1 VLSERPS
8 ETILTARVARMY
20 YIEDRSKSDIANEVG
35 MSRFRVARLLDTA
48 RRVGVVN
55 IEIRP
60 VGSLDAELSLQLQ
73 SSWGLKHAVVLDVA
87 DEDHA
92 QLRRQL
98 GESAA
103 HLLLEIVTPEDVLGI
118 AWSRSASAVGE
129 ALQRFVPCQVVQLSG
144 AISRPDGGD
153 VLGLVRK
160 IARLGGGSPNVF
172 YAPMVVPDAAT
183 ARVLRKQPEV
193 VRAMSLVP
201 KVSVAVVGVGA
212 WSPGLSTI
220 HDSVEQDDRDL
231 TARLG
236 VVAEIS
242 GVFVDQLGAA
252 VRPPLSRRI
261 VGISADELSKIDNVL
276 AIAYDEAKADA
287 TVAALRSGLVN
298 GLITHSGLARKL
310 VEQSPVHPP
319 GSAATGR
326 G

>member
-1 VLSERPS
+1 
-8 ETILTARVARMY
+8 MY

-129 ALQRFVPCQVVQLSG
+129 ALQRFVACQVVQLSG

-212 WSPGLSTI
+212 WLPGLSTI
-220 HDSVEQDDRDL
+220 HDSVEQVDRDL
-231 TARLG
+231 TARSG

-298 GLITHSGLARKL
+298 GLITHSGLARRL
-310 VEQSPVHPP
+310 VEQSPVQPA
-319 GSAATGR
+319 GSEAAER

>member
-1 VLSERPS
+1 
-8 ETILTARVARMY
+8 MY

-92 QLRRQL
+92 QLRREL

-129 ALQRFVPCQVVQLSG
+129 ALQRFVACQVVQLSG

-212 WSPGLSTI
+212 WLPGLSTI
-220 HDSVEQDDRDL
+220 HDSVEQVDRDL
-231 TARLG
+231 TARSG

-298 GLITHSGLARKL
+298 GLITHSGLARRL
-310 VEQSPVHPP
+310 VEQSPVQPA
-319 GSAATGR
+319 GSEAAER

>member
-1 VLSERPS
+1 MSERPS

-129 ALQRFVPCQVVQLSG
+129 ALQRFVACQVVQLSG

-212 WSPGLSTI
+212 WLPGLSTI
-220 HDSVEQDDRDL
+220 HDSVEQVDRDL
-231 TARLG
+231 TARSG

-298 GLITHSGLARKL
+298 GLITHSGLARRL
-310 VEQSPVHPP
+310 VEQSPVQPA
-319 GSAATGR
+319 GSEAAER

>member
-1 VLSERPS
+1 
-8 ETILTARVARMY
+8 
-20 YIEDRSKSDIANEVG
+20 
-35 MSRFRVARLLDTA
+35 
-48 RRVGVVN
+48 
-55 IEIRP
+55 
-60 VGSLDAELSLQLQ
+60 
-73 SSWGLKHAVVLDVA
+73 
-87 DEDHA
+87 
-92 QLRRQL
+92 
-98 GESAA
+98 
-103 HLLLEIVTPEDVLGI
+103 
-118 AWSRSASAVGE
+118 
-129 ALQRFVPCQVVQLSG
+129 VQLSG

-242 GVFVDQLGAA
+242 GVFVDQLGTA

-261 VGISADELSKIDNVL
+261 VGISADDLSKIDNVL

-298 GLITHSGLARKL
+298 GLITHSGLARRL
-310 VEQSPVHPP
+310 VEQSPVHPA
-319 GSAATGR
+319 GSEATGR

>member
-1 VLSERPS
+1 
-8 ETILTARVARMY
+8 MY

>member
-1 VLSERPS
+1 
-8 ETILTARVARMY
+8 MY

-129 ALQRFVPCQVVQLSG
+129 ALQRFVPCQVVHLSG

-298 GLITHSGLARKL
+298 GLITHSGLARRL
-310 VEQSPVHPP
+310 VEQSPVQPA
-319 GSAATGR
+319 GSEATGR

>member
-1 VLSERPS
+1 MLSERPS
-8 ETILTARVARMY
+8 EMILTARVARMY
-20 YIEDRSKSDIANEVG
+20 YIEDRSKSDIAQEVG

-60 VGSLDAELSLQLQ
+60 IGGLDAELSLQLQ
-73 SSWGLKHAVVLDVA
+73 SRWGLKHAVVLDVA

-103 HLLLEIVTPEDVLGI
+103 HLLMEIVTPDDVLGI

-153 VLGLVRK
+153 VLGLVRR
-160 IARLGGGSPNVF
+160 IARLGGGSPNGF

-212 WSPGLSTI
+212 WSSGLSTI
-220 HDSVEQDDRDL
+220 YDSVEQDARDF
-231 TARLG
+231 TARSG

-242 GVFVDQLGAA
+242 GVFVDQLGGA
-252 VRPPLSRRI
+252 VHPPLSRRI

-298 GLITHSGLARKL
+298 GLITHAGLARRL
-310 VEQSPVHPP
+310 VD
-319 GSAATGR
+319 
-326 G
+326 

>member
-1 VLSERPS
+1 LSERPS

>member
-1 VLSERPS
+1 M
-8 ETILTARVARMY
+8 TARVARMY

-87 DEDHA
+87 DENHA

-236 VVAEIS
+236 AVAEIS

-261 VGISADELSKIDNVL
+261 VGISADDLSKIDNVL

-298 GLITHSGLARKL
+298 GLITHSGLARRL
-310 VEQSPVHPP
+310 VEQSPVQPA
-319 GSAATGR
+319 GSEATGR

>member
-1 VLSERPS
+1 
-8 ETILTARVARMY
+8 MY

-129 ALQRFVPCQVVQLSG
+129 ALQRFVACQVVQLSG

-212 WSPGLSTI
+212 WLPGLSTI

-231 TARLG
+231 TARSG

-287 TVAALRSGLVN
+287 TLAALRSGLVN
-298 GLITHSGLARKL
+298 GLITHSGLARRL
-310 VEQSPVHPP
+310 VEQSPVQPA
-319 GSAATGR
+319 GSEAAER

>member
-1 VLSERPS
+1 MSERPS

-73 SSWGLKHAVVLDVA
+73 SGWGLKHAVVLDVA

-220 HDSVEQDDRDL
+220 HDTVEQDDRDL

-261 VGISADELSKIDNVL
+261 VGISADDLSKIDNVL

-298 GLITHSGLARKL
+298 GLITHSGLARRL
-310 VEQSPVHPP
+310 VEQSPVHPA
-319 GSAATGR
+319 GSEATGR

>member
-1 VLSERPS
+1 
-8 ETILTARVARMY
+8 MY

-236 VVAEIS
+236 VIAEIS

-261 VGISADELSKIDNVL
+261 VGISADDLSKIDNVL

-298 GLITHSGLARKL
+298 GLITHSGLARRL
-310 VEQSPVHPP
+310 VEQSPVRPA
-319 GSAATGR
+319 GSEATGR

>member
-1 VLSERPS
+1 LSERPS

-92 QLRRQL
+92 HLRRQL

-298 GLITHSGLARKL
+298 GLITHSGLARRL
-310 VEQSPVHPP
+310 VEQSPVHRP